1 MSHDALAQALA
12 RRMGEL
18 PQSLLEAL
26 PQARL
31 LNVARSQTLLRA
43 GDRWSHLWWVEHGA
57 LRLYYLDRDGAAANK
72 NFFLDDALFWP
83 VTPPL
88 RERPVGFFVEAL
100 EDSQVWALPYTP
112 LALALDGH
120 AAWTRLQQ
128 NTLCAL
134 LDDKMQREQAF
145 LQSDARARYEALLR
159 DHPAWAGRIALKHL
173 ASYLGMT
180 AVSLSRLRARMGLIP
195 G

>member
-1 MSHDALAQALA
+1 
-12 RRMGEL
+12 
-18 PQSLLEAL
+18 LLT
-26 PQARL
+26 
-31 LNVARSQTLLRA
+31 VARNQCLLRA
-43 GDRWSHLWWVEHGA
+43 GDRWSHMWWVARGA

-72 NFFLDDALFWP
+72 NFFLDNAFFWP

-100 EDSQVWALPYTP
+100 EDSQVWALPYAP
-112 LALALDGH
+112 LAEALDGH
-120 AAWTRLQQ
+120 AAWATLQHS
-128 NTLCAL
+128 TLCAL

-180 AVSLSRLRARMGLIP
+180 DVSLSRLRARMGLIQ